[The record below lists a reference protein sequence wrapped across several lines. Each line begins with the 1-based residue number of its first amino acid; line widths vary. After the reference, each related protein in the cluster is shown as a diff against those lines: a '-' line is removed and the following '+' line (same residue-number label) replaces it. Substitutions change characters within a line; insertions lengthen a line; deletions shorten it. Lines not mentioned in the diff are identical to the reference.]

1 MNSTGRNNDK
11 TGYLVILLLVVGLTA
26 FSNSMKE
33 LAQIH
38 EVTVDAG
45 RLVAQWS
52 NNIAPAEVPQMP
64 EIPQAA
70 LTPQDPPVVVK
81 LNRCQSKTL
90 PVNTNF

>member
-1 MNSTGRNNDK
+1 
-11 TGYLVILLLVVGLTA
+11 VILLLVVGLTA

-52 NNIAPAEVPQMP
+52 NNIAPAETPQIP
-64 EIPQAA
+64 DIPKVAQTPQA
-70 LTPQDPPVVVK
+70 PPLVVK
-81 LNRCQSKTL
+81 LSKCQSKIEE

>member
-52 NNIAPAEVPQMP
+52 NNIAPAETPQ
-64 EIPQAA
+64 IPQVAQ
-70 LTPQDPPVVVK
+70 TPQAPPLVVK
-81 LNRCQSKTL
+81 LSKCQSKIEE